1 MKKMIYLDIRK
12 SLGCK
17 SCVFA
22 FAVEHSVSKN
32 KMEAIS
38 ETPRPKARIHM
49 AVAEGTAVPLQCRHC
64 EDAPCVTVCPTEAI
78 EKLGPQEPVIIH
90 PKRCIGCKFCM
101 VACPFGI
108 ISLSDEGK
116 AALKCDR
123 CIDRQKAGKIP
134 ACVEA
139 CPTGALQFLSIDEIN
154 AQKRDLA
161 AKKELA
167 ALNDMEKLLIE

>member
-12 SLGCK
+12 CLGCK

-22 FAVEHSVSKN
+22 CAVEHSTSKN

-38 ETPRPKARIHM
+38 ENPRPKARIHM
-49 AVAEGTAVPLQCRHC
+49 VVAEGTAIPLQCRHC
-64 EDAPCVTVCPTEAI
+64 EDAPCVAICPTGAI

-90 PKRCIGCKFCM
+90 QKQCIGCKFCM
-101 VACPFGI
+101 VACPFGV
-108 ISLSDEGK
+108 ISLSAEGK

-123 CIDRQKAGKIP
+123 CIERQKGGKIP

-139 CPTGALQFLSIDEIN
+139 CPTGALKFLSMDEIN
-154 AQKRDLA
+154 AKKREMA
-161 AKKELA
+161 AKKELTA
-167 ALNDMEKLLIE
+167 VMDAEKLLID

>member
-12 SLGCK
+12 CLGCK

-22 FAVEHSVSKN
+22 CAVEHSVSKN

-49 AVAEGTAVPLQCRHC
+49 VAAEGTAVPLQCRHC

-90 PKRCIGCKFCM
+90 QQRCIGCKFCL

-123 CIDRQKAGKIP
+123 CIERQKAGKIP

-154 AQKRDLA
+154 AKKRELA

-167 ALNDMEKLLIE
+167 ALNDMEKLLID